1 MRENHKKT
9 ILLHGTAN
17 EMRRVDDR
25 SERRE
30 GRIFPIPGGESENT
44 RRTMAMK
51 NMNLNSECFPF
62 LGLRNEHENKG
73 STTRQTELMLRRCL
87 RDFPRVSRE
96 CNRDIKFRFVS
107 FAIGRDPFDCFRQ
120 LRDRTLDH

>member
-17 EMRRVDDR
+17 NLRGVDDR
-25 SERRE
+25 NERRK
-30 GRIFPIPGGESENT
+30 GRISPVAGGGSENT

-51 NMNLNSECFPF
+51 NVNLNSECFPF

-73 STTRQTELMLRRCL
+73 STTRQAELMLRRCL

-96 CNRDIKFRFVS
+96 CNRDIKFCFLNSAHWTGSVS
-107 FAIGRDPFDCFRQ
+107 VAS
-120 LRDRTLDH
+120 